1 MSEAMD
7 GRQESVGGDESQE
20 IAAGGMMDAHATAG
34 EGAALEEGSEAGDL
48 DMSRALEADLR
59 KLHDER
65 NSLFEQ
71 LARVQADFRNAQK
84 RLEGEKMM
92 AVQFANSKLLT
103 ALLPVIDN
111 FERALSV
118 EASGT
123 DAAAVLKGL
132 EIVHDQLL
140 SVLGQQHVEVIA
152 PEAGTPFD
160 PNMHEAVM
168 QQEAEGKPYKEPTV
182 TQLLQK
188 GYSVHGRVLRPA
200 QVAVSRT
207 E

>member
-1 MSEAMD
+1 MSEEMH
-7 GRQESVGGDESQE
+7 GRQESVGGDEAQE

-34 EGAALEEGSEAGDL
+34 EGAAPEEDSEAGEL

-92 AVQFANSKLLT
+92 AVQFANSKLLS

-118 EASGT
+118 EASAT

-152 PEAGTPFD
+152 PELGTPFD
-160 PNMHEAVM
+160 PNVHEAVM

-200 QVAVSRT
+200 KVAVSRT